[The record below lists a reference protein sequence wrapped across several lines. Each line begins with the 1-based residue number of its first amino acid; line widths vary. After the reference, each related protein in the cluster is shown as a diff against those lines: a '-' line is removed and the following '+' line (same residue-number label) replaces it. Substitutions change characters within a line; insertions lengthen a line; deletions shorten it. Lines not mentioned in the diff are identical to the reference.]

1 MSVRSPNTGW
11 RVGSGGWCCS
21 RNEEEARRGE
31 QAVRESGAEW
41 TIVHSS
47 FQPELQREL
56 LPEPILAEARAI
68 PVDGVAEP
76 FVNAEDL
83 ADVAVAALTEEGH
96 AGQLC
101 EVTAPRRLT
110 FAKAVGE
117 ISRVSGREIRYV
129 PISVEQFASAVEAFV
144 LPPEFVGLLTYLF
157 TEVLDGRNAHL
168 TDGVRRALGR
178 EPRDFYSLR
187 ARPPQ
192 PASGTADDE
201 RHPLRYSANLRPSI
215 LNTPAYASALSL
227 RVLRERPYETRSRA
241 CQ

>member
-1 MSVRSPNTGW
+1 VGSVYVSYYPDLAVPGAAEDVRSFAEHG
-11 RVGSGGWCCS
+11 V
-21 RNEEEARRGE
+21 
-31 QAVRESGAEW
+31 ESGVRRLVLLSERGGGPARSGRSC
-41 TIVHSS
+41 TPV
-47 FQPELQREL
+47 FQPELQREI

-76 FVNAEDL
+76 FVDAEDL

-101 EVTAPRRLT
+101 EVTAPRLLT

-157 TEVLDGRNAHL
+157 T
-168 TDGVRRALGR
+168 
-178 EPRDFYSLR
+178 
-187 ARPPQ
+187 
-192 PASGTADDE
+192 
-201 RHPLRYSANLRPSI
+201 
-215 LNTPAYASALSL
+215 
-227 RVLRERPYETRSRA
+227 
-241 CQ
+241 